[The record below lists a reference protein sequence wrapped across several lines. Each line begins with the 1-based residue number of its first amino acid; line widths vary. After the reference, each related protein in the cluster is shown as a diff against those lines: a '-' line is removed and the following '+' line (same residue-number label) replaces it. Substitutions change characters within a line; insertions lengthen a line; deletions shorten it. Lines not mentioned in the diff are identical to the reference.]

1 MDGRYVR
8 STASPSASSQT
19 WPVDPTQ
26 DLFDDELLGF
36 VDRGDSTPLARFE
49 AFCGLGRT
57 FFVVT
62 PPPAIPTP
70 ARSSTPNAETWPID
84 PALDLSYDELLGI
97 VDRVDRTPR
106 GRMEVLTD
114 RGRSYA
120 VLTGWRS
127 FPPMA
132 TPLSPVTVAVS
143 APSRAASVDAP
154 QPVSRSDRAQAVNST
169 PVPTQALAEHDV
181 DEDRL
186 YTTREAAEY
195 LRYAGDSGLRR
206 AKALGHIKPDAI
218 GPRGVSLYRRAT
230 LDAYETRRH
239 RDNKAPREPAAVPA
253 AVPPSG
259 DSLAVTSPM
268 QSPEIEENKA
278 GVSAEDVVT
287 TAPPREIEQRP
298 VVSDATVYDRSPRD
312 DARRRSTSLVA
323 DVTRVLS
330 ILARS
335 DGLLDV
341 APPVAPATDRA
352 WTTRCLT
359 GGPPRVTARCRA
371 EPDPV
376 GRAPTID

>member
-1 MDGRYVR
+1 MDGRNVR

-26 DLFDDELLGF
+26 DISDDEWLGF
-36 VDRGDSTPLARFE
+36 VVRPDSAPLARVE

-57 FFVVT
+57 FFLVT

-84 PALDLSYDELLGI
+84 PALDLSYEELFGI
-97 VDRVDRTPR
+97 VDHVDRTPR

-143 APSRAASVDAP
+143 APSRAASVDAS

-169 PVPTQALAEHDV
+169 PVPTQAVAEHDV
-181 DEDRL
+181 DEDRF

-206 AKALGHIKPDAI
+206 AKALGHIKPDET
-218 GPRGVSLYRRAT
+218 GPRGVALYRRAT
-230 LDAYETRRH
+230 LDAYEAQRH
-239 RDNKAPREPAAVPA
+239 RGNRSRTAPATEPS

-259 DSLAVTSPM
+259 DSLAVTSLL
-268 QSPEIEENKA
+268 QSPEIETSTR
-278 GVSAEDVVT
+278 GVSTEDVAPA
-287 TAPPREIEQRP
+287 APPREIVQP
-298 VVSDATVYDRSPRD
+298 PSVSDATVYDRSPRD
-312 DARRRSTSLVA
+312 DARRTTSRVA
-323 DVTRVLS
+323 DVKGVLPLLS
-330 ILARS
+330 RS

-341 APPVAPATDRA
+341 APPVAPATSRA
-352 WTTRCLT
+352 WTPRCLT
-359 GGPPRVTARCRA
+359 GGPPRAAARCRA
-371 EPDPV
+371 AHDPV
-376 GRAPTID
+376 GGAPTID